1 MKQIILKI
9 TKSNCPLKH
18 EKKKKREEE
27 QEVHLTPI
35 C

>member
-18 EKKKKREEE
+18 EKKKREEE
-27 QEVHLTPI
+27 QEVHLTPT